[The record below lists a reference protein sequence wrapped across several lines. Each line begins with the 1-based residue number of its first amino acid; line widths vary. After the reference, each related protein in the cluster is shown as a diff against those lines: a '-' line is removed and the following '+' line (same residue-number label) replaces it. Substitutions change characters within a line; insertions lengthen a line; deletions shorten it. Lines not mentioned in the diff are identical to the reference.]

1 MKKTTK
7 RVFGGLMIAMLIA
20 TIGAIVVS
28 ANTDFFANLTE
39 EQRQEIRDYKNNLIE
54 QGYTKEEIHEAMK
67 EKFEEYGIELPTREE
82 MLDKKIEHTEQKLE
96 ILYRIKELIE
106 ENPEITEEEIKEII
120 EEEFDIELPE
130 DGSGKMKG
138 HRGLRGARGPQ
149 GCMPSGEELE

>member
-20 TIGAIVVS
+20 TIGAVVVS
-28 ANTDFFANLTE
+28 ANPDLFAELTD
-39 EQRQEIRDYKNNLIE
+39 EQRQEIREYKCNLIE

-67 EKFEEYGIELPTREE
+67 EKFEEYDIELPTREE

-106 ENPEITEEEIKEII
+106 ENPDITEQEIKDII
-120 EEEFDIELPE
+120 EEEFDIELPK

-138 HRGLRGARGPQ
+138 YRGPRGARGHR
-149 GCMPSGEELE
+149 GCIPPGEEFE

>member
-20 TIGAIVVS
+20 TIGAVVVS
-28 ANTDFFANLTE
+28 ANPGLFAELTD

-54 QGYTKEEIHEAMK
+54 QGYTKEEVHEAMK
-67 EKFEEYGIELPTREE
+67 EKLEEYDIELPTREE

-130 DGSGKMKG
+130 EGSGKMKG
-138 HRGLRGARGPQ
+138 HRGLRGARGPR